1 MTDITE
7 MKSHKTADP
16 LVTIVVPIYNTQEY
30 LTPCLDS
37 IRDQHYTNLEI
48 LLIDDGS
55 TDDSA
60 KICLKFCEKDSR
72 FRLIRQDNQ
81 GLGPARNTGLREAKG
96 RYICFVDSDDYLHPD
111 YVRILYEN
119 LINYKADLSICRFET
134 FHGEIPKQ
142 DNTAIGEVKNNVR
155 LLDQPGLLKALLKDD
170 SAASATIVVAWNK
183 LVSVNWLKGFSFEN
197 KWHEDQFMINEYIK
211 RCKKAVITSAKLY
224 KYRERPDSIMGEEKL
239 KDLRH
244 LDDIEAREIRIRY
257 FYRPKYK
264 PIWKDLFFT
273 GLKYKIIWY
282 RLLYTKENAKLLK
295 KRIYPSY
302 VWELRQYLLAGGL
315 NRKNGYERHMSL
327 YLFLLSPEL
336 YLNFMKLYQ
345 TLRD

>member
-1 MTDITE
+1 MTDTTEKTNSKTTEPLITVAV
-7 MKSHKTADP
+7 S
-16 LVTIVVPIYNTQEY
+16 IYNTQEY
-30 LTPCLDS
+30 LVPCLDS
-37 IRDQHYTNLEI
+37 IRKQSFKNLEI
-48 LLIDDGS
+48 LLVDDGS
-55 TDDSA
+55 TDDSV
-60 KICLKFCEKDSR
+60 KICLEYCEKDPR
-72 FRLIRQDNQ
+72 FRLIRQENQ

-96 RYICFVDSDDYLHPD
+96 KYICFVDSDDYLHPD

-134 FHGEIPKQ
+134 FHGEIPIQ
-142 DNTAIGEVKNNVR
+142 DDTTIGEVKNEVH
-155 LLDQPGLLKALLKDD
+155 LLDQLGLLKALLKDD

-183 LVSVNWLKGFSFEN
+183 LVRVNWLKGFRFEN

-211 RCKKAVITSAKLY
+211 RCKKAVVTSAKLY
-224 KYRERPDSIMGEEKL
+224 KYRARPDSIMGEKNL

-244 LDDIEAREIRIRY
+244 LDDIEAREQRIRY

-273 GLKYKIIWY
+273 DLKYKIIWY

-302 VWELRQYLLAGGL
+302 VWGLRQYLLAGGL
-315 NRKNGYERHMSL
+315 NRKNGDSRHLSL
-327 YLFLLSPEL
+327 YLFLLSPEM
-336 YLNFMKLYQ
+336 YMHFMKLYNS
-345 TLRD
+345 LRD